1 MDLFDEKNERKT
13 LKYFRDTPRTK
24 VITLYFWIRIWPML
38 VKSKEQM
45 DRGSFRML
53 DRDISADTCSD
64 ILNKN
69 LRLFC
74 FINKNGSSAFIQND
88 LRFSQNAK

>member
-1 MDLFDEKNERKT
+1 
-13 LKYFRDTPRTK
+13 
-24 VITLYFWIRIWPML
+24 ML

-69 LRLFC
+69 LRLFF
-74 FINKNGSSAFIQND
+74 FINKNGSSALAVYTKHFTIFTKFKITYLQHIQ
-88 LRFSQNAK
+88 